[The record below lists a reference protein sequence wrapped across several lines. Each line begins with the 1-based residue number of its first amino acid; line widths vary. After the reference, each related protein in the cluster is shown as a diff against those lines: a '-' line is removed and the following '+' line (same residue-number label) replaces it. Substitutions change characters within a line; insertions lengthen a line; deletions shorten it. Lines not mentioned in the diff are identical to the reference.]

1 MTFDTSWIPV
11 QVRRGIYSVYAVVSL
26 IGIGINAYYTALP
39 YVKTPDWAVGGLAVL
54 GALAGP
60 VGLLA
65 ASNTGPVDPPPQV
78 LEWKSLPGA
87 PEYQVRTSVTESL
100 PTDEDDA

>member
-39 YVKTPDWAVGGLAVL
+39 YVQTPDWAVGGLAVL

-65 ASNTGPVDPPPQV
+65 ASNTGPVDP
-78 LEWKSLPGA
+78 A
-87 PEYQVRTSVTESL
+87 PSHQEAGNAVASSEGVSSTHVS
-100 PTDEDDA
+100 D